1 MFNWLDNLLIK
12 FAKKILNKYAPT
24 GEFIAYIN
32 QEEEKILKKLGAYGK
47 PVNKTGIKSFLF
59 CFVAGTQVKL
69 ADGTSKNIEDIKIG
83 DEVLSWDNKLSQA
96 KVVKL
101 MRPIHS
107 DMVELEW
114 EHGKTTNT
122 FDHPFWDSKNQ
133 TWASY
138 NPKLTEERY
147 NFENVKPLKVGTV
160 GLYLKDGEIIE
171 SKLLSI
177 KEKLEETQT
186 YIFELDKDNTFFAN
200 GYLTHNKGSWNPISI
215 VKKVFIKALN
225 LNPFVALGISLFL
238 SWILRPKIP
247 EIEDFGTNSFD
258 DFERGILLNKQSND
272 ANIPVIYGE
281 RLTGGVRVFMETSG
295 TDNTYLYM
303 AIVMAE
309 GEVNDITEIRVD
321 DKIVTFA
328 SSFADNTIV
337 EVDSSDA
344 NFYKDGESL
353 IRVEPHY
360 GTDGQSAS
368 TLLSTLDNW
377 GSNHKLSGL
386 CYLAIRLKWNQDAFA
401 GLPKVQAKIQG
412 KKVKTYNAS
421 LVEQTASYS
430 TNPAWCLLDY
440 LTNTRYGKGLTTDE
454 IDLQSFYDA
463 SLVCETQ
470 VTPYSGGSDINI
482 FDTNVALDTS
492 KNLISNVRELIKGC
506 RGYLPYSSGKYS
518 LVIETTGTASI
529 TLTEDDII
537 GGYSLSTPDKN
548 ERYNRVII
556 GFVNPDRNY
565 QVDEVQWPPIDD
577 SGLSSADQHETMKT
591 ADGGFLLE
599 GRFSFTTLTNQYQAE
614 EMAEVILR
622 RSREAL
628 SLGITVSLDAYDLTI
643 GDIVNIT
650 HSSLGFSAKPFRVL
664 GITFNED
671 FTVGLSLVEHQ
682 DSHYTWATKTQASTV
697 PSTNLP
703 NPFNI
708 QPPASVTLD
717 DTLIEYNDGTVIVA
731 LDVTIGASTD
741 SFIDYYQVEYKKS
754 TDSNYIIYAQGS
766 GLNHRVLNVIDQ
778 DTYDVRVK
786 AVNTLGVSST
796 YVTAQRTIV
805 GAIAPPSDVEDFSC
819 NIVGQEAHLSWNQI
833 PDLDL
838 AYYQLRFSEETDGTA
853 DWQNSVN
860 LVSKVSRPA
869 TSISVPARAGTYLIK
884 AVDKLG
890 NFSSN
895 ATAIISNVTDTVNH
909 NSIATQSE
917 HPDFLGTLT
926 NTVIADDSIRLDSS
940 ELFDSASGLFD
951 DETTRFFDSG
961 VSNADFFA
969 NGNYEFADVID
980 IGAKHTARITASLTQ
995 SSDNPDDL
1003 FDNRSGLFDSAPS
1016 NFDGDTP
1023 ANCDAH
1029 LEIATSDDNIT
1040 YTAFQNFV
1048 IGNYTARYF
1057 KFRVFLTSRD
1067 LASTPV
1073 VSAVTVT
1080 IDMPDRI
1087 FSANDITSGA
1097 GTYTVTFTN
1106 PFKSVNYAVGITG
1119 EDLATGDFFVVENKT
1134 INGFDLTFKNSGGT
1148 AISRTF
1154 DYIAKG
1160 F

>member
-1 MFNWLDNLLIK
+1 MGGFVKAVTSVSK
-12 FAKKILNKYAPT
+12 F
-24 GEFIAYIN
+24 F
-32 QEEEKILKKLGAYGK
+32 
-47 PVNKTGIKSFLF
+47 
-59 CFVAGTQVKL
+59 
-69 ADGTSKNIEDIKIG
+69 KN
-83 DEVLSWDNKLSQA
+83 
-96 KVVKL
+96 
-101 MRPIHS
+101 M
-107 DMVELEW
+107 
-114 EHGKTTNT
+114 
-122 FDHPFWDSKNQ
+122 
-133 TWASY
+133 
-138 NPKLTEERY
+138 NPL
-147 NFENVKPLKVGTV
+147 V
-160 GLYLKDGEIIE
+160 
-171 SKLLSI
+171 S
-177 KEKLEETQT
+177 
-186 YIFELDKDNTFFAN
+186 
-200 GYLTHNKGSWNPISI
+200 
-215 VKKVFIKALN
+215 
-225 LNPFVALGISLFL
+225 LGITLFI
-238 SWILRPKIP
+238 SWALRPKVP
-247 EIEDFGTNSFD
+247 EIQDFGTNQFD
-258 DFERGILLNKQSND
+258 DFERGLLINKQSND
-272 ANIPVIYGE
+272 SNIPVIYGE
-281 RLTGGVRVFMETSG
+281 RLTGGTRVFMETSG

-303 AIVMAE
+303 AIVMSE
-309 GEVNDITEIRVD
+309 GEINDIEEIRVD
-321 DKIVTFA
+321 DKVVTFA
-328 SSFADNTIV
+328 SSFSDGTAV
-337 EVDSSDA
+337 EVDSGDS

-368 TLLSTLDNW
+368 TLLSTLDSW
-377 GSNHKLSGL
+377 GTNHKLSGL
-386 CYLAIRLKWNQDAFA
+386 CYLAIRFKWNQDAFT
-401 GLPKVQAKIQG
+401 GIPKVQAKIQG
-412 KKVKTYNAS
+412 KKVRTFNAS
-421 LVEQTASYS
+421 LVEQSATYE

-440 LTNTRYGKGLTTDE
+440 LTDTRYGKGLQDSE

-463 SLVCETQ
+463 SVICETQ
-470 VTPYSGGSDINI
+470 VTPYSGGDDINI
-482 FDTNVALDTS
+482 FDINTALDTS
-492 KNLISNVRELIKGC
+492 KNIIENVRELLKGC
-506 RGYLPYSSGKYS
+506 RGYLPYNAGKYN
-518 LVIETTGTASI
+518 LVIETTGTATI

-537 GGYSLSTPDKN
+537 GGYSLSTPPKN
-548 ERYNRVII
+548 ERYNRVIV
-556 GFVNPDRNY
+556 GFVDPDRNY
-565 QVDEVQWPPIDD
+565 QVNETQFPPIDD
-577 SGLSSADQHETMKT
+577 SGLPSADQHATMK
-591 ADGGFLLE
+591 AEDGGFLLE
-599 GRFSFTTLTNQYQAE
+599 GRFNFTTITSKYQAE

-622 RSREAL
+622 RSRDAL
-628 SLGITVSLDAYDLTI
+628 SLGLNINFNAYDLAI

-650 HSSLGFSAKPFRVL
+650 HSSMGFSAKPFRVI
-664 GITFNED
+664 GITFNQD
-671 FTVGLSLVEHQ
+671 FTIGLSLVEHQ
-682 DSHYTWATKTQASTV
+682 DNHYQWSEKGQVATV
-697 PSTNLP
+697 PTTNLP

-717 DTLIEYNDGTVIVA
+717 DQLIEYNDGTVIVA

-741 SFIDYYQVEYKKS
+741 SFVDYYQVEYKRS
-754 TDSNYIIYAQGS
+754 TDSDYIIYAQGS
-766 GLNHRVLNVIDQ
+766 GLTHRVLNVIDQ
-778 DTYDVRVK
+778 ETYDVRVK
-786 AVNTLGVSST
+786 AVNTLGVSSS
-796 YVTAQRTIV
+796 YVTAQRTII

-895 ATAIISNVTDTVNH
+895 ATAIISNVTDVVNH
-909 NSIATQSE
+909 NAVATQSE
-917 HPDFLGTLT
+917 HPDFNGTFT
-926 NTVIADDSIRLDSS
+926 NTILVDDSIQLDSS
-940 ELFDSASGLFD
+940 ELFDSASGDFD
-951 DETTRFFDSG
+951 DDTDRFFDSG
-961 VSNADFFA
+961 TSNADFFA

-1003 FDNRSGLFDSAPS
+1003 FDNRTGLFDSATS

-1029 LEIATSDDNIT
+1029 LEIATSDDNVT

-1073 VSAVTVT
+1073 VSQVSVT

-1087 FSANDITSGA
+1087 FSGNDITSGA

-1119 EDLATGDFFVVENKT
+1119 EDLATGDFFLVENKT

>member
-1 MFNWLDNLLIK
+1 MGGFV
-12 FAKKILNKYAPT
+12 
-24 GEFIAYIN
+24 
-32 QEEEKILKKLGAYGK
+32 GK
-47 PVNKTGIKSFLF
+47 VI
-59 CFVAGTQVKL
+59 
-69 ADGTSKNIEDIKIG
+69 
-83 DEVLSWDNKLSQA
+83 
-96 KVVKL
+96 
-101 MRPIHS
+101 
-107 DMVELEW
+107 
-114 EHGKTTNT
+114 
-122 FDHPFWDSKNQ
+122 
-133 TWASY
+133 
-138 NPKLTEERY
+138 
-147 NFENVKPLKVGTV
+147 GTV
-160 GLYLKDGEIIE
+160 AKA
-171 SKLLSI
+171 SK
-177 KEKLEETQT
+177 
-186 YIFELDKDNTFFAN
+186 FFGN
-200 GYLTHNKGSWNPISI
+200 MNPLVS
-215 VKKVFIKALN
+215 
-225 LNPFVALGISLFL
+225 LGITLFI
-238 SWILRPKIP
+238 SWALRPKVP
-247 EIEDFGTNSFD
+247 EIQDFGTNQFD
-258 DFERGILLNKQSND
+258 DFERGLLINKQSND

-281 RLTGGVRVFMETSG
+281 RLTGGTRVFMETSG

-303 AIVMAE
+303 AIVMSE
-309 GEVNDITEIRVD
+309 GEINDITEIRID
-321 DKIVTFA
+321 DKPVTFA
-328 SSFADNTIV
+328 SSFADGTAV

-344 NFYKDGESL
+344 NFYKDSESL

-368 TLLSTLDNW
+368 TLLSTLDSW
-377 GSNHKLSGL
+377 GNNHKLSGL
-386 CYLAIRLKWNQDAFA
+386 CYLAIRFKWNQDAFT
-401 GLPKVQAKIQG
+401 GIPKVQAKIQG
-412 KKVKTYNAS
+412 KKVRTFNAS
-421 LVEQTASYS
+421 LVEQSATYE

-440 LTNTRYGKGLTTDE
+440 LTDTRYGKGLQDSE

-463 SLVCETQ
+463 SVICETQ

-482 FDTNVALDTS
+482 FDINTALDTS
-492 KNLISNVRELIKGC
+492 KTIIENVRELLKGC
-506 RGYLPYSSGKYS
+506 RGYLPYNAGKYN
-518 LVIETTGTASI
+518 LIIETTGTANI

-537 GGYSLSTPDKN
+537 GGYSLSTPPKN
-548 ERYNRVII
+548 ERYNRVIV
-556 GFVNPDRNY
+556 GFVDPNRNF
-565 QVDEVQWPPIDD
+565 QVNEIQWPPVID
-577 SGLSSADQHETMKT
+577 SGLPSADQHATMK
-591 ADGGFLLE
+591 AEDGGFLLE
-599 GRFSFTTLTNQYQAE
+599 GRFNFTTLTNQYQAE

-628 SLGITVSLDAYDLTI
+628 SLGLNINFNAYDLSI
-643 GDIVNIT
+643 GEIVNIT
-650 HSSLGFSAKPFRVL
+650 HSSMGFSAKPFRVI
-664 GITFNED
+664 GITFNQD
-671 FTVGLSLVEHQ
+671 FTIGLSLVEHQ
-682 DSHYTWATKTQASTV
+682 DNHYQWSEKGQVPTV
-697 PSTNLP
+697 PTTNLP
-703 NPFNI
+703 NPFNV

-731 LDVTIGASTD
+731 LDVTIGASPD
-741 SFIDYYQVEYKKS
+741 SFVDYYQVEYKKS

-786 AVNTLGVSST
+786 AVSSLGISST
-796 YVTAQRTIV
+796 YVTAQRTII

-838 AYYQLRFSEETDGTA
+838 AYYQIRFSEEIDGTA

-884 AVDKLG
+884 AFDKLG
-890 NFSSN
+890 NASSN
-895 ATAIISNVTDTVNH
+895 ATAIISNVTDVVNH
-909 NSIATQSE
+909 NAVATQSE

-951 DETTRFFDSG
+951 DDTTRFFDSG
-961 VSNADFFA
+961 ISNADFYA

-980 IGAKHTARITASLTQ
+980 IGAKHTVRITASLTQ
-995 SSDNPDDL
+995 TSDNPDDL
-1003 FDNRSGLFDSAPS
+1003 FDNRSGLFDSASS

-1040 YTAFQNFV
+1040 YTAFQNFI
-1048 IGNYTARYF
+1048 IGNYTSRFF

-1087 FSANDITSGA
+1087 FSGNDITSGA

-1148 AISRTF
+1148 AVSRTF